1 MKTRRIAPILLT
13 AVAVSGCAPDGA
25 REDATPQAASAS
37 ADVTETTTPSSAP
50 PSTSVSPAADTETV
64 QGVAQPAVP
73 AASPFSLEDRRVQSQ
88 GRANLVI
95 QDVRVGSHEGYD
107 RFVIEFTGTGI
118 PGYLTGYTDQPLQQ
132 ASGLPVEV
140 AGNAYLELMIQ
151 GTPWGRPGTPDHVV
165 EAGPKPLA
173 AGNILGVTNGGTFE
187 ADSQY
192 FIGLDRRR
200 PYNVYVLSEPTR
212 LVVDVER

>member
-13 AVAVSGCAPDGA
+13 AVAVSGCAQD
-25 REDATPQAASAS
+25 DASKDTTPQTASAS
-37 ADVTETTTPSSAP
+37 ASATETSAP

-64 QGVAQPAVP
+64 QGVAQPAAP
-73 AASPFSLEDRRVQSQ
+73 APSPFSLEDRRVPSQ
-88 GRANLVI
+88 GGANLVI
-95 QDVRVGSHEGYD
+95 KDVRVGSHEGYD
-107 RFVIEFTGTGI
+107 RFVIEFAGTGI

-151 GTPWGRPGTPDHVV
+151 GTPWGQPGTPDHVV
-165 EAGPKPLA
+165 TAGPKPLA
-173 AGNILGVTNGGTFE
+173 AGTILGVTNGGTFE

-200 PYNVYVLSEPTR
+200 PYNVFVLTEPTR

>member
-25 REDATPQAASAS
+25 PEDTTAQSESGSAVAA
-37 ADVTETTTPSSAP
+37 ETSTP

-64 QGVAQPAVP
+64 QGVAQPAAP
-73 AASPFSLEDRRVQSQ
+73 APSPFSLEDRRVPSQ
-88 GRANLVI
+88 GGANLVI
-95 QDVRVGSHEGYD
+95 KDVRVGSHEGYD
-107 RFVIEFTGTGI
+107 RFVIEFTGTGT

-140 AGNAYLELMIQ
+140 AGNAFLELMIQ
-151 GTPWGRPGTPDHVV
+151 GTPWGRPGSPDHVV

-200 PYNVYVLSEPTR
+200 PYNVYVLTEPTR